1 MCIYIYTEYFRIYY
15 NINLAAFSSVEQRP
29 ADASM
34 RSRQHVV
41 YEAVSPPWPLAIRQQ
56 HTAVRSNPNP
66 KRLRYVSLL
75 LSAMTYTDM

>member
-1 MCIYIYTEYFRIYY
+1 MSGLFCILCVYIYTEYFRIYY

-41 YEAVSPPWPLAIRQQ
+41 YEAVSPSWPLAIRQQ
-56 HTAVRSNPNP
+56 HTAVRS
-66 KRLRYVSLL
+66 
-75 LSAMTYTDM
+75 MTYADM